1 MANYKISSGFTDTQ
15 DNLKDFSDKHNVKDS
30 GPYIGVVKNT
40 IDPLKMG
47 RLGVVIPA
55 LSKTDGHDINAEQVI
70 WCQYLSPFYGAKPF
84 KANTVD
90 GDSGPQQRSYGMWA
104 IPPDVDTNVLV
115 IFAKGETSQKNAF
128 WIGCIQ
134 EPLTNQ
140 QIPGMGSS
148 ENTYNNTNAI
158 SGRER
163 GIAANAGQK
172 VKNYG
177 TNFLPVEEKNKKAYS
192 QGESIEAINKWK
204 FPVNDVLAEQLF
216 QEGLIKDDVRG
227 TTSSSA
233 RRETPSQ
240 VFGWSTPGGISED
253 SRVRNIGL
261 DNTPISVDRDLG
273 HCFVL
278 DDGDKKG
285 NNRLARIRTSSGHQ
299 LLMHD
304 TEGVVYLANGSGKAY
319 IEMSKDGTISI
330 FSAAGI
336 NIRSGGDFNLHSDRD
351 INFHAK
357 QRIRMVADI
366 NIANSAPQLYN
377 MGKYGIFNA
386 SQESAIQSYAKGS
399 IMSHADGSQLHSA
412 GGRMD
417 LKGSRIDLNSGGRS
431 APSYGCSWLTPEH
444 ENVAIIVTDGKDIDV
459 EKPIKEGGDP
469 NTLDVK
475 TTVSDFVTHEPYARQ
490 SSQARKKKY
499 INGIME
505 EIKKSNPEMSSAK
518 LKEIKETLLANKTVV
533 GVSNQVKK
541 LVALNDEVNLKVEQI
556 TGIVD
561 TAKNLENVIK
571 QEALGFV
578 QGMLSGNI
586 TESVAQIKQY
596 ATIAE
601 NFFLGSKTGPAGM
614 YRNPSGISTAIKSA
628 GAFISKLK
636 FW

>member
-1 MANYKISSGFTDTQ
+1 MGYKISSGFADTS
-15 DNLKDFSDKHNVKDS
+15 DNQKDFNQKGMQKDA
-30 GPYIGVVKNT
+30 GPFIAVVKNT
-40 IDPLKMG
+40 VDPLRMG
-47 RLGVVIPA
+47 RLGVVVPE
-55 LSKTDGHDINAEQVI
+55 LSRTDGHQINAEQVI

-84 KANTVD
+84 KANTMD
-90 GDSGPQQRSYGMWA
+90 GDAGPQQRSYGMWA
-104 IPPDVDTNVLV
+104 VPPDVDTNVLI
-115 IFAKGETSQKNAF
+115 IFAKGEKGQENAF
-128 WIGCIQ
+128 WLGCIQ

-140 QIPGMGSS
+140 QVPGMGSS
-148 ENTYNNTNAI
+148 ENTYNNTNSI

-163 GIAANAGQK
+163 GIAAKSGQK

-177 TNFLPVEEKNKKAYS
+177 TNFLPVEEKNKKVYG
-192 QGESIEAINKWK
+192 QGESIEGIANWK
-204 FPVNDVLAEQLF
+204 YPVNDVLAEQLF
-216 QEGLIKDDVRG
+216 AEGLIKDDIRG
-227 TTSSSA
+227 TTSTSA

-240 VFGWSTPGGISED
+240 VFGWNTPGGISEN
-253 SRVRNIGL
+253 SRELNIGIN
-261 DNTPISVDRDLG
+261 NTPLQVDRDLG

-278 DDGDKKG
+278 DDGDEKG
-285 NNRLARIRTSSGHQ
+285 QNRLARIRTSSGHQ

-319 IEMSKDGTISI
+319 IEMARDGTISI

-518 LKEIKETLLANKTVV
+518 LKEIKETLMSNKTVV

-596 ATIAE
+596 ASIAE
-601 NFFLGSKTGPAGM
+601 NFFFGSKTGPAGM
-614 YRNPSGISTAIKSA
+614 YRNPSGISTAFKSA